1 MILIIMEV
9 MITTITIKPKMIITK
24 RVSDLTG
31 NLITTMEEF
40 IIKEEVTIIMKQ
52 IIIVMITITRKM
64 TFLDLTITMIMVEL
78 FMNHMLLQL
87 SITM

>member
-52 IIIVMITITRKM
+52 IVMITITRKM